1 MADAAFGPLARF
13 LSRWIGGVTRAAWLT
28 VLLAVFATGT
38 IGYYVAANL
47 SINTD
52 TDDMLSPDLPFRK
65 NSLAL
70 KQAFPQLT
78 DDVVIVIDGKTPEL
92 ADEAAV
98 RLGKRMREQPE
109 VYGNVY
115 DPASMPFFRHN
126 GLLYLDVD
134 ELYDLSDRLAE
145 AQPFLGALW
154 QDPSLRGLSEMLGLA
169 LDAAAGEHAGD
180 LPIELD
186 KVLDAISDAVEA
198 QAQGRFAP
206 MSWRLLMGM
215 GDDEGAP
222 YRHFVLIEPP
232 LDYSSLQPV
241 GKAIKGVRTLVGEL
255 DLTGENGVRVRMTGS
270 AAMAGDELKSVE
282 EGMGLAGV
290 LSLTLV
296 IVLLLLAF
304 RSPSLAAATFLTL
317 VMGLVWTAGFAVLA
331 IGELNLISVAFAV
344 LFIGLSVDFG
354 IHFVL
359 RFRETAAGG
368 AKRREAMI
376 QAGRGVGGALAL
388 CAVAAA
394 IGFFSF
400 LPTAYRGLAEL
411 GLIAGAGMFIALF
424 SNLTVLPALI
434 ALLPIK
440 GAKRAATS
448 RWGEWIG
455 SRIRQRPRPVL
466 WGALVLA
473 IGAAALFPQAHFD
486 FDPLSLRDP
495 ETESVATYLDILE
508 QDQSG
513 PYSATVLTKNL
524 PEAEALTEKLEKL
537 DEVKRAVSLARY
549 VPENQDEKLEIIGEM
564 ALFLSPSLAGP
575 KAASTPSADQNR
587 EALARLQD
595 KLAELSGREGPVAEA
610 AKRLGDMLQGLEK
623 GGRISDSDLQG
634 LQRQLISGLPA
645 QLATLRQS
653 LRAGPVTLDSLPQ
666 EIASREVA
674 ADGRARLKIYPRENL
689 TDRAALKRFV
699 AAIRTVA
706 PQATGGP
713 VIILEAGDAVVAA
726 FRDAALIAVGLIA
739 ILLVVVLRNPRE
751 VLLVFAPLLLATLLT
766 VAFTVLFNLPF
777 NFANVIVLPLLFGL
791 GVANGIHVVSRNRQ
805 TEGQGEVFA
814 TSTPRAVL
822 FSGLTTIGSFASL
835 GASSHPG
842 TASMG
847 ILLTVAIF
855 LTMACTLILLPALMA
870 MWGGKGSG

>member
-1 MADAAFGPLARF
+1 MADASSGLLARF

-28 VLLAVFATGT
+28 VLLAVVATVAT
-38 IGYYVAANL
+38 GYYVATNL

-78 DDVVIVIDGKTPEL
+78 DDVVIVIDGTTPEL

-115 DPASMPFFRHN
+115 DPASMPFFRRN

-169 LDAAAGEHAGD
+169 LDAATGEHAGD

-186 KVLDAISDAVEA
+186 KVLNALSDAVEA

-206 MSWRLLMGM
+206 LSWRLLMGM
-215 GDDEGAP
+215 GDDDGPP
-222 YRHFVLIEPP
+222 YRRFVLIEPP

-241 GKAIKGVRTLVGEL
+241 GKAIKGVRVLVREL
-255 DLTGENGVRVRMTGS
+255 DLTSDNGVRVRMTGA
-270 AAMAGDELKSVE
+270 AAMAEDELKSVE

-317 VMGLVWTAGFAVLA
+317 VMGLIWTAGFAVLA

-359 RFRETAAGG
+359 RFREASADG
-368 AKRREAMI
+368 ARRRDAMI
-376 QAGRGVGGALAL
+376 RAGSGVGGALAL

-434 ALLPIK
+434 ALLPLK
-440 GAKRAATS
+440 GAKSVATS
-448 RWGEWIG
+448 RWGERIG
-455 SRIRQRPRPVL
+455 SGIRQRPRPIL
-466 WGALVLA
+466 WGVLVLA
-473 IGAAALFPQAHFD
+473 IGAAALFPQARFD

-524 PEAEALTEKLEKL
+524 QEAEALTGKLEKL

-564 ALFLSPSLAGP
+564 ALFLSPSLAAP
-575 KAASTPSADQNR
+575 KAGAIPSAEQNR

-595 KLAELSGREGPVAEA
+595 KLAKLSGREGPVAEA
-610 AKRLGDMLQGLEK
+610 AKRLGGLLRELEK
-623 GGRISDSDLQG
+623 GGRISDVDLLG
-634 LQRQLISGLPA
+634 LQRQLISGLPP
-645 QLATLRQS
+645 QLATLRES
-653 LRAGPVTLDSLPQ
+653 LQAGPVTLDSLPR

-689 TDRAALKRFV
+689 TDRAALERFV

-739 ILLVVVLRNPRE
+739 VLLVVVLQEPARGAAR
-751 VLLVFAPLLLATLLT
+751 L
-766 VAFTVLFNLPF
+766 
-777 NFANVIVLPLLFGL
+777 
-791 GVANGIHVVSRNRQ
+791 
-805 TEGQGEVFA
+805 
-814 TSTPRAVL
+814 RAAVCWR
-822 FSGLTTIGSFASL
+822 
-835 GASSHPG
+835 P
-842 TASMG
+842 
-847 ILLTVAIF
+847 
-855 LTMACTLILLPALMA
+855 C
-870 MWGGKGSG
+870 

>member
-1 MADAAFGPLARF
+1 MADGASHLLARF

-28 VLLAVFATGT
+28 VLLAVVATVAT
-38 IGYYVAANL
+38 GYYVATNL

-78 DDVVIVIDGKTPEL
+78 DNVVIVIDGKTPEL

-98 RLGKRMREQPE
+98 RLGKRIREQPD

-115 DPASMPFFRHN
+115 DPASHPFFRRN
-126 GLLYLDVD
+126 GLLFLDVD

-169 LDAAAGEHAGD
+169 LDAATGEQAGD

-186 KVLDAISDAVEA
+186 RVLNALADSVEE

-206 MSWRLLMGM
+206 LSWRLLMGM
-215 GDDEGAP
+215 GDDEEPP
-222 YRHFVLIEPP
+222 YRRFVLIEPP

-241 GKAIKGVRTLVGEL
+241 GKAIKGVRALVREL
-255 DLTGENGVRVRMTGS
+255 GLTEENGVRVRMTGS
-270 AAMAGDELKSVE
+270 AAMAEDELKSVE
-282 EGMGLAGV
+282 EGMGVAGV

-296 IVLLLLAF
+296 IALLLLAF
-304 RSPSLAAATFLTL
+304 RSPSLAAATFFTL

-359 RFRETAAGG
+359 RFRESAAAGAG
-368 AKRREAMI
+368 RRDAMI
-376 QAGRGVGGALAL
+376 RAGRGVGGALGL

-424 SNLTVLPALI
+424 SNLTVLPALM
-434 ALLPIK
+434 ALLPVNS
-440 GAKRAATS
+440 AKSAAS
-448 RWGEWIG
+448 PRWGERIG

-466 WGALVLA
+466 WGVLILA
-473 IGAAALFPQAHFD
+473 IAAAALFPQARFD

-495 ETESVATYLDILE
+495 KTESVATYLDLIE
-508 QDQSG
+508 QDHSG

-524 PEAEALTEKLEKL
+524 GEAEALTTKLEKL

-549 VPENQDEKLEIIGEM
+549 VPGNQDEKLEIIGEM
-564 ALFLSPSLAGP
+564 ALFLSPSLAAP
-575 KAASTPSADQNR
+575 KAGTAPTAEENR
-587 EALARLQD
+587 EALDRMLG
-595 KLAELSGREGPVAEA
+595 KLSKLSDGQGTVAEA
-610 AKRLGDMLQGLEK
+610 ARRLGGLLQGLEK
-623 GGRISDSDLQG
+623 EGQIPNADLDG

-645 QLATLRQS
+645 QLATLRES
-653 LRAGPVTLDSLPQ
+653 LQAGPVTLESLPQ
-666 EIASREVA
+666 DIASREVA

-689 TDRAALKRFV
+689 TDRAALERFV
-699 AAIRTVA
+699 NAVRSVA

-739 ILLVVVLRNPRE
+739 VLLVVVLRNPRE
-751 VLLVFAPLLLATLLT
+751 VLFVFAPLLLATLLT
-766 VAFTVLFNLPF
+766 VAFTVLFDLPF

-870 MWGGKGSG
+870 TWGGKGTG